1 MAEDFRLADV
11 SDFAAVQ
18 SLFKQAISKMQ
29 AEQIDQWD
37 EIYPDQAILA
47 ADIERRQMYLL
58 VIDGVI
64 AAAVVLNEYQD
75 EEYATGNWAFLDGR
89 IAVIHRL
96 CVHTGFQDAGVGK
109 RTIQLAEALLASQ
122 GYAAIRLDSFLENPK
137 ALQLYRRLG
146 YRPAGIVRFR
156 KGEFQLFEKMLYN

>member
-18 SLFKQAISKMQ
+18 SLFKLAISKMQ

-37 EIYPDQAILA
+37 EVYPDQAILA
-47 ADIERRQMYLL
+47 ADIDRRQMYLL

-64 AAAVVLNEYQD
+64 AAAIVLNEYQD
-75 EEYATGNWAFLDGR
+75 EEYAAGDWNFLNGR

-96 CVHTGFQDAGVGK
+96 CVHPVFQDAGIGK
-109 RTIQLAEALLASQ
+109 RTIQLAEEILASQ

-137 ALQLYRRLG
+137 ALRLYRRLG
-146 YRPAGIVRFR
+146 YRPAGTVRFR
-156 KGEFQLFEKMLYN
+156 KGKFQLFEKMLYN

>member
-1 MAEDFRLADV
+1 MAEDFRLASV

-18 SLFKQAISKMQ
+18 SLFKLAISKMQ
-29 AEQIDQWD
+29 SELIDQWD
-37 EIYPDQAILA
+37 EIYPDEAILA
-47 ADIERRQMYLL
+47 ADIKRRQMYLL
-58 VIDGVI
+58 VMDGVI
-64 AAAVVLNEYQD
+64 AAAIVLNEYQD
-75 EEYATGNWAFLDGR
+75 EEYAAGNWIFLNGR

-96 CVHTGFQDAGVGK
+96 CVHPGFQDAGIGR

-146 YRPAGIVRFR
+146 YRPAGTVRFR